1 MTRRWVE
8 GRIEEERGAKAVM
21 VLVVVVVI
29 LMVMVI

>member
-8 GRIEEERGAKAVM
+8 GRIEGERGAKPVM
-21 VLVVVVVI
+21 VVVVVI